1 MIKGLEMRWSW
12 MIWEDPYLSEGA
24 DEDGGRAWSAVATCQ
39 EHQESQKLTRQ
50 KGPSHRASGV
60 GFQFNEMDFGLCPLK
75 LLENKYF
82 LSH

>member
-60 GFQFNEMDFGLCPLK
+60 PPCNRDFSSMRWILDSAL
-75 LLENKYF
+75 
-82 LSH
+82 